1 MARCAGGFQLE
12 DTMTWP
18 DDHYYAHP
26 YFLMGV
32 KHEHDRILQMLK
44 DNPDFNNIQ
53 NVIDYLENGQ

>member
-1 MARCAGGFQLE
+1 
-12 DTMTWP
+12 MTWP

-53 NVIDYLENGQ
+53 DVIDYLDGATNV